1 MANNID
7 IGRKC
12 FGIYFGTVLQ
22 HLTHGQLKVYI
33 QGIYP
38 EEWITQPELLPTCRQ
53 IVSQFGGSHDG
64 NGVFS
69 YPNIGATVVC
79 MFANG
84 DQNLPLMVGSLLGG
98 QNAFGQYELIRT
110 NEEQTS
116 NKHLITSGHSHIE
129 MYEDGKISA
138 MVVAPIR
145 TEAVVEY
152 HATPDA
158 SLSVDAVDSR
168 PICDKIAED
177 ALSNINCQYVLDN
190 TENNGT
196 ISSSTHYFC
205 PYNVNEKTMLSA
217 EKRVLKNLKTGQIS
231 TDSYS
236 SIDNAGS
243 RKFGQIS
250 SVQLTANDTTLDLVA
265 NTIETVIQRTNSSTS
280 DKFNQSIDGTYGLQA
295 THEIDGTYSYNFYNN
310 ATKETIL
317 STNNNKC
324 SYDSGIL
331 NNSDTSYQ
339 MYGIVSN
346 TINESYKDNSTTK
359 IKRAVEK
366 ATSKVQSTRK
376 SKLQLAVLSSL
387 NLNLTDNGSN
397 ITTVHKASSSIDI
410 DSTDGILLSSN
421 YNDDTTSN
429 GINEKHQNKSIIDAK
444 TSKNPSISMTSV
456 KKMMINGNKIDVECE
471 FDQSPTLGK
480 VILSII
486 DNVSKETCKLEM
498 DTNGRMSLTASKALE
513 INAPSVTI
521 KGTSLTQKFKTITT
535 TATNITQSA
544 SGSLLLIGSSGD
556 CKIKNVSLLNHVHR
570 ETQAGDVVSP
580 QPTQSATAS
589 N

>member
-190 TENNGT
+190 SKNNGM
-196 ISSSTHYFC
+196 ISSSTHYFQ
-205 PYNVNEKTMLSA
+205 PYSINEKKILSA
-217 EKRVLKNLKTGQIS
+217 ENKILKNTKNGTIS

-236 SIDNAGS
+236 FIDNDGY

-250 SVQLTANDTTLDLVA
+250 SVQLTSNDTIIDNIA
-265 NTIETVIQRTNSSTS
+265 STIESITQKINSSTFT
-280 DKFNQSIDGTYGLQA
+280 KFSQSIDGTYGMQA
-295 THEIDGTYSYNFYNN
+295 SHSIDDMYSDNFYDSKTN
-310 ATKETIL
+310 ETIL
-317 STNNNKC
+317 SAHANKC
-324 SYDSGIL
+324 SYESGIT

-339 MYGIVSN
+339 LYGKISN
-346 TINESYKDNSTTK
+346 NITEAYKEGSITRTK
-359 IKRAVEK
+359 KAIEK
-366 ATSKVQSTRK
+366 ATSQVQSTGK
-376 SKLQLAVLSSL
+376 GELQLAVLSSL
-387 NLNLTDNGSN
+387 DLALNDNGNNTTTIHKSSSGVGLDSTKGIALVADYTDN
-397 ITTVHKASSSIDI
+397 TTI
-410 DSTDGILLSSN
+410 
-421 YNDDTTSN
+421 N
-429 GINEKHQNKSIIDAK
+429 GVNEKHQNKSIIRSK
-444 TSKNPSISMTSV
+444 TSKNPAISMTSV
-456 KKMMINGNKIDVECE
+456 KKSIINGNKIDVECE
-471 FDQSPTLGK
+471 FEQSPTLGK
-480 VILSII
+480 VILSIV
-486 DNVSKETCKLEM
+486 DNVSNETCKLEM
-498 DTNGRMSLTASKALE
+498 DTNGHTSIYASKSLE
-513 INAPSVTI
+513 INAPSITI
-521 KGTSLTQKFKTITT
+521 KGNELTEIFKTISTSGS
-535 TATNITQSA
+535 NITQSA
-544 SGSLLLIGSSGD
+544 SGSMSILGSSGD
-556 CKIKNVSLLNHVHR
+556 CKIKNVSLLSHVHI